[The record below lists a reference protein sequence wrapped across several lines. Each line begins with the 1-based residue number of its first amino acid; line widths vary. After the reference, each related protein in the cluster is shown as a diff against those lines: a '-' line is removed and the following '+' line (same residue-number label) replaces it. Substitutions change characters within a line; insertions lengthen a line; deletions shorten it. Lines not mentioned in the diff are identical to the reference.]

1 MRAAILMPSRVLS
14 ADKRPETSVIGA
26 MLEEALAS
34 STAGRRLVPVGTGRV
49 TAALARALDFDA
61 NDHPAD
67 VLMIVAES
75 HRLLDAEAPEAV
87 EFERA
92 SQEATEEADREVEG
106 WMSKAYEAMTSG
118 DPRRAEECYLA
129 ADRWL
134 ADDFGPRRALVL
146 VSLGDIARAEGR
158 VEQAIEWF
166 DRALAISP
174 SHIGALRGRAAIALD
189 RREHAEAAALHH
201 RLVASLETDV
211 ERAETLSMIASQCL
225 AAAGDAI
232 QRALDLEP
240 GDRSLLER
248 LRAVH
253 EARGQWDDAVG
264 VAVQLAEG
272 TGSREQRARALVE
285 AARLCSRRT
294 GNIPRAVALYEAA
307 IEDDPQVPG
316 AFTAIENELLRAEDF
331 HGVAAAYERQL
342 GRLEGTDAREERR
355 RLLGRLAEIQRDQLH
370 NAPAALSAF
379 RRLIAL
385 APDDAVSR
393 VALAEL
399 LASTKERE
407 AAVDELEIAA
417 ELMPSRF
424 ETYRFLY
431 ELFSSM
437 RDEDRAYAAGAA
449 LVALGEADINEQMT
463 YAQHSPSSVLATRR
477 RFDGDAWQLL
487 SPPRH
492 ETELDRVAAALEGA
506 AVDVWLAEHPDRATR
521 VNERLRQ
528 HPAKTTVS
536 AVRCA
541 AWAAELLGVP
551 EPAIYAEPGNDR
563 LSVATLPM
571 REHALLLGRHVL
583 AGRSVPE
590 LSFILA
596 RHLTYS
602 RPGWRLLMFYPQMDE
617 LEPLLRAGLAIACP
631 DLPALRELGPRTSQ
645 LKALLEP
652 KLDTSARSRIAAAV
666 RAMLDREA
674 RFDLLAWARGIE
686 TVACRAALLA
696 SGDATVAT
704 TALAVSGVP
713 AGGISARDR
722 ALGLLPFAVSKAHAA
737 LRQML
742 GVAIASS

>member
-1 MRAAILMPSRVLS
+1 
-14 ADKRPETSVIGA
+14 
-26 MLEEALAS
+26 MLEETLAS
-34 STAGRRLVPVGTGRV
+34 SAAGRRLVPVSAGL
-49 TAALARALDFDA
+49 AAAFARALEVDA
-61 NDHPAD
+61 NEHPAD

-75 HRLLDAEAPEAV
+75 HRLLDADAAKTIGL
-87 EFERA
+87 ERA
-92 SQEATEEADREVEG
+92 VQEAKEEDDRDVER
-106 WMSKAYEAMTSG
+106 WMSEAYEAMTAD
-118 DPRRAEECYLA
+118 DPERAEACYLA
-129 ADRWL
+129 ADRRL
-134 ADDFGPRRALVL
+134 GEVFGPRRALVL
-146 VSLGDIARAEGR
+146 VSLGDIARAGGR
-158 VEQAIEWF
+158 VVEAVEWF
-166 DRALAISP
+166 DRALAIAP

-189 RREHAEAAALHH
+189 RGEHAEAAALHH
-201 RLVASLETDV
+201 RLVKSLETDA
-211 ERAETLSMIASQCL
+211 ERSETLSMIATQCL
-225 AAAGDAI
+225 AGARDAI
-232 QRALDLEP
+232 RRALEIDP

-253 EARGQWDDAVG
+253 EAGGQWDDAVG

-272 TGSREQRARALVE
+272 TGSREHRARALVE

-294 GNIPRAVALYEAA
+294 GNIARAVALYEAA

-331 HGVAAAYERQL
+331 GGVAAAYERQL
-342 GRLEGTDAREERR
+342 GRLDGTDAKDERCR
-355 RLLGRLAEIQRDQLH
+355 ILGRLAEIQRDRLH
-370 NAPAALSAF
+370 NAPAALSAL
-379 RRLIAL
+379 RRLVAE
-385 APDDAVSR
+385 APDDAASR

-399 LASTKERE
+399 LASTKERQ

-463 YAQHSPSSVLATRR
+463 YAQHSPSTVLATRR
-477 RFDGDAWQLL
+477 RFDDAAWQVLC
-487 SPPRH
+487 PPRH
-492 ETELDRVAAALEGA
+492 ERELDRVAAALEGA
-506 AVDVWLAEHPDRATR
+506 AVDVWLAEHPDRAVR
-521 VNERLRQ
+521 PNERLRQ

-563 LSVATLPM
+563 LSVATLPV
-571 REHALLLGRHVL
+571 RENAVLLGRHVL

-596 RHLTYS
+596 RHLAYS
-602 RPGWRLLMFYPQMDE
+602 RPGWRLLAFYPQMDE
-617 LEPLLRAGLAIACP
+617 LEPLVRAGLAIACP

-652 KLDTSARSRIAAAV
+652 KLAPETRSRIAAAV
-666 RAMLDREA
+666 RALLDREA
-674 RFDLLAWARGIE
+674 RFDLLAWARSVE
-686 TVACRAALLA
+686 TIACRAALVA
-696 SGDATVAT
+696 SGDPTVAT

-737 LRQML
+737 LRQSL
-742 GVAIASS
+742 GVAVASG